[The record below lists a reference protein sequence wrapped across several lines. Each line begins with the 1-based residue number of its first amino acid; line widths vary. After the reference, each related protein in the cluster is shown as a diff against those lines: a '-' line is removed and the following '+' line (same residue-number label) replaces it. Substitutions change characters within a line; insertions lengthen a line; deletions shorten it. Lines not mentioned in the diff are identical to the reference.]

1 MLKAINDIIWGAKK
15 FKAGESFEVPED
27 VAKRFIELRWAEAE
41 EAPKKTAKK
50 KK

>member
-27 VAKRFIELRWAEAE
+27 VAEKFLALGWAEAE
-41 EAPKKTAKK
+41 EAPKKPAKK
-50 KK
+50 K